1 MADTVHLIGLKEA
14 NAALRKLPEFCRS
27 RVQREMD
34 VTAFNVARDANS
46 RVRRRTGLLSRSLRW
61 ESRPRS
67 LSAIVGIAFE
77 AFYWKFLEYGTVKM
91 PAQPFL
97 RPAAEANRSDHDSRL
112 IRALNDAAN
121 DVEAASGSRLL

>member
-34 VTAFNVARDANS
+34 VTAFNVARDAGG
-46 RVRRRTGLLSRSLRW
+46 RVRRRSGLLFRSLRW